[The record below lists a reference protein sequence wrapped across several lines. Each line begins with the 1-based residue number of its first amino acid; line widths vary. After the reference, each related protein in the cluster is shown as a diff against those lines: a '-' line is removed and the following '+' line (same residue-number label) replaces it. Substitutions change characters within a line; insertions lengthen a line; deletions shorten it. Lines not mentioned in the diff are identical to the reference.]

1 MRNNDFAKTKIVCT
15 IGPVSE
21 SKEMLT
27 KLTKAGMNVMR
38 LNFSHGTYEE
48 HDRKIQMMME
58 VNEELNTKVA
68 IMLDTQG
75 PEIRTGSFEGG
86 KATFKKG
93 QKVVLV
99 PDNILGTSE
108 CFSISYKNLYKDV
121 KPGGDILIDDGKII
135 LKVDS
140 IDEEHII
147 CTCQNSG
154 TIENRKIINVLGVKL
169 GMNFL
174 SKKDIEDI
182 NYGCSKPISFIAASY
197 TRRAQDI
204 FDIKKLLIQN
214 NRKDIHVIAKIENN
228 EGLDNLDEILNIADG
243 VMVIRGDLGIEVPDE
258 DVPFIQKE
266 IIRKCKEQG
275 KVVITATQ
283 MLDSMQVNPRPTRAE
298 VSDVANA
305 IFDGTDALML
315 SGESAHGKY
324 PEEAVRT
331 MHSIARKIEGSLDYD
346 SLHDK
351 AMKSAKK
358 NTAEAICM
366 SVAEIA
372 AQFNVAAI
380 VTFTTTG
387 LTARSMSRYSTK
399 AKIIAITP
407 AESTAKQLSLH
418 WGILPVISTR
428 IPERNNMIE
437 YAKIVA
443 KEHGVKEGELILVT
457 GGNNGIVGDTSFLE
471 LISVN

>member
-1 MRNNDFAKTKIVCT
+1 MIKNNFAKTKIVCT

-21 SKEMLT
+21 SKDMLT

-48 HDRKIQMMME
+48 HERKIKLMTE

-75 PEIRTGSFEGG
+75 PEIRTGFFENGE
-86 KATFKKG
+86 AVFKKG

-99 PDNILGTSE
+99 PDNILGTSA
-108 CFSISYKNLYKDV
+108 CFSVTYKKLYRDV
-121 KPGGDILIDDGKII
+121 KPGGKILLYDGKITLEI
-135 LKVDS
+135 ESV
-140 IDEEHII
+140 EEDNII
-147 CTCQNSG
+147 CKCLNAG
-154 TIENRKIINVLGVKL
+154 TITDRRIINVLGVKL

-174 SKKDIEDI
+174 SEKDIEDI
-182 NYGCSKPISFIAASY
+182 KFGCQQPINFIAASY

-214 NRKDIHVIAKIENN
+214 NRNDIHVIAKIENN
-228 EGLDNLDEILNIADG
+228 EGLDNLDEILNVADG

-266 IIRKCKEQG
+266 IIRKCKESG

-331 MHSIARKIEGSLDYD
+331 MHSIAYKIEQSLDYD
-346 SLHDK
+346 SLHAK

-358 NTAEAICM
+358 NTSEAICM

-372 AQFNVAAI
+372 IQFNVAAI
-380 VTFTTTG
+380 VTFTHTG

-407 AESTAKQLSLH
+407 KEHTAKQLSLH
-418 WGILPVISTR
+418 WGILPVISPT
-428 IPERNNMIE
+428 IKERNSMID

-443 KEHGVKEGELILVT
+443 KEHGVQEGEIILVT
-457 GGNNGIVGDTSFLE
+457 GGNNGIGGDTSFLE
-471 LISVN
+471 LILI